1 MQTVSFVFPDFS
13 TNISVYAP
21 EFSRPTEH
29 SLRAMFFTALTYFDI
44 LLTLYT
50 YGIFLTL
57 LCNLRIMLS
66 RKMIE
71 MFHQTPPSNVWN
83 VLTQKSFRSV
93 YIDIIFNLLCNWYIF
108 FKKSNKF
115 TWLVNQ
121 MFTTYKNITIT
132 ERSSRMNMHWNL
144 YR

>member
-21 EFSRPTEH
+21 EFSGPTEH
-29 SLRAMFFTALTYFDI
+29 SLRAVFFTALTYFDI

-57 LCNLRIMLS
+57 LRNLKTMLS

-71 MFHQTPPSNVWN
+71 SLHQTPPSNV
-83 VLTQKSFRSV
+83 
-93 YIDIIFNLLCNWYIF
+93 
-108 FKKSNKF
+108 
-115 TWLVNQ
+115 
-121 MFTTYKNITIT
+121 
-132 ERSSRMNMHWNL
+132 
-144 YR
+144 

>member
-21 EFSRPTEH
+21 EFTRPTEH

-57 LCNLRIMLS
+57 LRNLKTMLS

-71 MFHQTPPSNVWN
+71 SLHQTPPSNV
-83 VLTQKSFRSV
+83 
-93 YIDIIFNLLCNWYIF
+93 
-108 FKKSNKF
+108 
-115 TWLVNQ
+115 
-121 MFTTYKNITIT
+121 
-132 ERSSRMNMHWNL
+132 
-144 YR
+144 